1 MVLEEEPSEN
11 ISRSFGAAV
20 RRRRLELAM
29 SQEELAELSGL
40 HRTYISD
47 VERATRNITLKSA
60 ARIASSLKVPLKAL
74 VEDEIELS

>member
-1 MVLEEEPSEN
+1 
-11 ISRSFGAAV
+11 
-20 RRRRLELAM
+20 M
-29 SQEELAELSGL
+29 SQEELADLSGL

-74 VEDEIELS
+74 VENGIELS